1 MKKPE
6 NFIKIDNE
14 VLKIKSQSIRID
26 VCNSPDGFF
35 VFQDNGGPAQTWN
48 NAVLF
53 EMDWANDKYNVKICV
68 LGDGVDGWYL
78 HSGLPIPKSL
88 MKTVNSF
95 KQFVEVNMLDVAS
108 KVCLYNMEPNTMGE
122 TELEAVEISH
132 TVASS
137 SGPTSYIVTE
147 NVGGLDGLWSCTC
160 PAYQYSKSTPQTC
173 KHIKQLNP

>member
-1 MKKPE
+1 MQAPG
-6 NFIKIDNE
+6 NFQKVDNE
-14 VLKIKSQSIRID
+14 ILKIKSQSIRID
-26 VCNSPDGFF
+26 VSKEGFF

-53 EMDWANDKYNVKICV
+53 EMDWANNKYNVKICA
-68 LGDGVDGWYL
+68 LGEGTDGWYV
-78 HSGLPIPKSL
+78 HENLPIPKSY
-88 MKTVNSF
+88 MKTLSLF
-95 KQFVEVNMLDVAS
+95 KEFVHDSMLDVAS
-108 KVCLYNMEPNTMGE
+108 KVSLHKIEPNTMGL
-122 TELEAVEISH
+122 TELDAYEISH

-147 NVGGLDGLWSCTC
+147 NVGGLAGLWSCTC